1 MARLLGGIVRLGV
14 KGSSTESDLRRS
26 HVLATEHQSAEL
38 NSDLGVVEG
47 RGNQSYID

>member
-14 KGSSTESDLRRS
+14 KGSRTESDLRRS
-26 HVLATEHQSAEL
+26 HVLATDQSAEL

-47 RGNQSYID
+47 RGDQS

>member
-1 MARLLGGIVRLGV
+1 MARLLGEIVRLGV
-14 KGSSTESDLRRS
+14 KGRVPSTESDLRRS

-47 RGNQSYID
+47 RRDQS